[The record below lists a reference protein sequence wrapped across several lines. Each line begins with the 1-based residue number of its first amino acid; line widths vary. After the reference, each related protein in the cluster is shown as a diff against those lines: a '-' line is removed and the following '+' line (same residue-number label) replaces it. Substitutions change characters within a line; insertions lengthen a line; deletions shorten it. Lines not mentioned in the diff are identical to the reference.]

1 MRGGPGRH
9 AEEQRNVGLM
19 VENSRFGNIIAHAIL
34 WIGVA
39 IVAFPLYLAFVGST
53 HEPTI
58 IANGQMPL
66 TPGSHFLENYHRA
79 IFVGTSGTT
88 REPVYT
94 MLINS
99 FIMAM
104 IIACGKIAI
113 SILSAYAIVYFKFPF
128 RQTAFWV
135 IFITL
140 MLPVEV
146 RIYPTYKVASDL
158 NLLDTYAGLTLPL
171 IASATATLLFRQFF
185 MTVPDE
191 LVEASRIDGAG
202 PFRFFWDTL
211 LPLSRTNMA
220 ALFVILFI
228 LGWNQYLWPL
238 LITTRDDMQT
248 IVIGIKKMIVTSD
261 ALTEWQLVMATA
273 MLAMLPPVAVVIAMQ
288 RLFVRG
294 LVETEK

>member
-1 MRGGPGRH
+1 
-9 AEEQRNVGLM
+9 M
-19 VENSRFGNIIAHAIL
+19 VENRPFYNLLPHAIL
-34 WIGVA
+34 WLG
-39 IVAFPLYLAFVGST
+39 IVIVVFPVYLAFVGST
-53 HEPTI
+53 HEARI

-66 TPGSHFLENYHRA
+66 TPGAHFLENYYRT
-79 IFVGTSGTT
+79 IFIGTSGTT
-88 REPVYT
+88 REPVST
-94 MLINS
+94 MLLNS
-99 FIMAM
+99 FVMAM

-113 SILSAYAIVYFKFPF
+113 SIISAYAVVYFRFPF
-128 RQTAFWV
+128 RMTAFWV

-146 RIYPTYKVASDL
+146 RIYPTYKVVADL
-158 NLLDTYAGLTLPL
+158 NMLDTYAGLTLPL

-191 LVEASRIDGAG
+191 LMEASRLDGAG
-202 PFRFFWDTL
+202 PFRFFFDTL

-248 IVIGIKKMIVTSD
+248 VVIGIKKMIVTSD
-261 ALTEWQLVMATA
+261 ALTEWQIVMATA
-273 MLAMLPPVAVVIAMQ
+273 MLAMLPPVAVVIGMQ

>member
-1 MRGGPGRH
+1 
-9 AEEQRNVGLM
+9 M
-19 VENSRFGNIIAHAIL
+19 VENSRFGNLIAHAIL
-34 WIGVA
+34 WIGIA
-39 IVAFPLYLAFVGST
+39 IVAFPVYLAFVGST
-53 HEPTI
+53 HEPSI

-66 TPGSHFLENYHRA
+66 TPGPHFLENYYRV

-104 IIACGKIAI
+104 VIACGKITI
-113 SILSAYAIVYFKFPF
+113 SIISAYAIVYFKFPF

-273 MLAMLPPVAVVIAMQ
+273 MLAMLPPVAVVVAMQ